1 MDAIVAISLTRLD
14 AIGHGPCYMFDTMIR
29 SLLICTA
36 LVASSGAGAV
46 ALSALHDAAGDR
58 NVRTLAP
65 VPVATVEPRFVI
77 PTFAPAPATP
87 EVVEVALR
95 DAPVLPAV
103 ESADVAPVPLA
114 TPVAAPV
121 PSFTDVVVVAP
132 QAKPV
137 AKPQARASTKSV
149 QTARAVRNE
158 TVRTFKQRSTRPIIV
173 AQAPAFSAE
182 QPAALQPDWVIGV
195 YR

>member
-1 MDAIVAISLTRLD
+1 MIS
-14 AIGHGPCYMFDTMIR
+14 TMIR
-29 SLLICTA
+29 SLLICSA

-46 ALSALHDAAGDR
+46 ALSALHDATGDR
-58 NVRTLAP
+58 HVRTLAP
-65 VPVATVEPRFVI
+65 APVATVEPRFVI
-77 PTFAPAPATP
+77 PTFAPAPTTP

-95 DAPVLPAV
+95 DAPALPGV
-103 ESADVAPVPLA
+103 EAADVAPAPLA
-114 TPVAAPV
+114 TPVAAAV
-121 PSFTDVVVVAP
+121 PGITDVAFAAP

-137 AKPQARASTKSV
+137 AKPTARASTKSV
-149 QTARAVRNE
+149 QTARAVRDE

-173 AQAPAFSAE
+173 AQAPAFSAQ